1 MESERKRLREEKN
14 LAAEEKTKIQLELEK
29 HETELAQAQKEH
41 DAAKAKLASLEKKI
55 IIGGEN
61 LLEKAEEQERLLE
74 ESAKQLEDTVR
85 SEAAIRKALRQR
97 EAERLDIEEKYSRCD
112 LLKKAFNLITFNG
125 DTSGFFLAARKKKP
139 WGNVINV
146 MKHVSP
152 VKQKLKVF

>member
-29 HETELAQAQKEH
+29 HEAELAQAQTEH

-55 IIGGEN
+55 IVGGEN

-97 EAERLDIEEKYSRCD
+97 EAERLDIEEKYSRCG
-112 LLKKAFNLITFNG
+112 LF
-125 DTSGFFLAARKKKP
+125 
-139 WGNVINV
+139 
-146 MKHVSP
+146 
-152 VKQKLKVF
+152 